1 MVRVQPQANEG
12 RARRS
17 EVLTWVEVVSEF
29 LLGAYRR
36 GIHGENWISAATIHV
51 EHYLTPSPTPK
62 ASGGDDVMLSDSTSL
77 WLENACRFFV
87 LI

>member
-51 EHYLTPSPTPK
+51 VHYLTPSPTPK
-62 ASGGDDVMLSDSTSL
+62 ASGGGVCCPTTRRVCGWKTHADFL
-77 WLENACRFFV
+77 F
-87 LI
+87 